1 MDKIPVRHISGIV
14 KEPEL
19 SGNFSI
25 RKIEEVLSGG
35 TFIQE
40 LHRHSFYF
48 ILIINQGSGEHV
60 IDFTPYPVVP
70 GSVFFMRPGQVHRLQ
85 LEHATTGYLIQFN
98 NEFYNPKEKPARDIL
113 NHLGNRTYCKLSDS
127 RLLATFNILQC
138 IYEECQ
144 VKDTLQQ
151 KAIGSWLDLLLIDLF
166 RQGCNCGNCNQNT
179 GDYSYRKLE
188 ELLNLINTHLTNHKQ
203 VNFYAGKMNLTP
215 YQLNAIIKATV
226 RKTFTGLVTET
237 VLLETKRQLLATS
250 NQINHIALNLGYED
264 VSYFIRFFKKNT
276 GHSPEA
282 FRNNFK

>member
-48 ILIINQGSGEHV
+48 ILIINQGSGEHI

-85 LEHATTGYLIQFN
+85 LGHTTTGYLIQFN
-98 NEFYNPKEKPARDIL
+98 NEFYNPQEKTSRDIL
-113 NHLGNRTYCKLSDS
+113 NHLGNRTYCKLNEG
-127 RLLATFNILQC
+127 RFLATFAILQS
-138 IYEECQ
+138 IYDESAVQ
-144 VKDTLQQ
+144 DTLHQQ
-151 KAIGSWLDLLLIDLF
+151 AIQSWLDLLLIDLF
-166 RQGCNCGNCNQNT
+166 RQGCNCGNCNQNR
-179 GDYSYRKLE
+179 GDYAYRKLE
-188 ELLNLINTHLTNHKQ
+188 ELVSLVNTHLAENKQ
-203 VNFYAGKMNLTP
+203 VNFYADKMNLTP
-215 YQLNAIIKATV
+215 YQLNAVIKTTIG
-226 RKTFTGLVTET
+226 KTFSGLVTDT
-237 VLLETKRQLLATS
+237 VMLEAKRQLLATS
-250 NQINHIALNLGYED
+250 NQINHIALDLGYED
-264 VSYFIRFFKKNT
+264 VSYFIRFFKKHT

>member
-25 RKIEEVLSGG
+25 RKIEEVISGG

-48 ILIINQGSGEHV
+48 ILIINQGGGEHV
-60 IDFTPYPVVP
+60 IDFTPYPVVS

-85 LEHATTGYLIQFN
+85 LEYNTTGYLIQFN
-98 NEFYNPKEKPARDIL
+98 TEFYNPQEKPARDIL
-113 NHLGNRTYCKLSDS
+113 NHLGNRTYCKLNEG
-127 RLLATFNILQC
+127 RFLATFKILQSL
-138 IYEECQ
+138 YDECL
-144 VKDTLQQ
+144 VKDSLQQ
-151 KAIGSWLDLLLIDLF
+151 QAIQSWLDLLLIDLF

-179 GDYSYRKLE
+179 TDYSYRKLE
-188 ELLNLINTHLTNHKQ
+188 ELLRLVNTHFTENKQ
-203 VNFYAGKMNLTP
+203 VNFYADKMNLSS
-215 YQLNAIIKATV
+215 YQLNAVTKATLG
-226 RKTFTGLVTET
+226 KTFTGLITDNII
-237 VLLETKRQLLATS
+237 LEAKRQLLATQ

-264 VSYFIRFFKKNT
+264 VSYFIRFFKKHT
-276 GHSPEA
+276 GYSPET